1 MTPHDKRSID
11 VQVEVSG
18 TPEQVWE
25 AIATGPGLTAWF
37 VPAEVEEREGGRVAF
52 DFGSGIQGSG
62 VVTAWEPPN
71 RFAYEERDW
80 SPGAPPLATE
90 FLVETRAGGTCVVRV
105 VSSLFTDSA
114 DWDDHLEQMQDGWTL
129 YFRNLQLYVTQFPGE
144 RCATILVSG
153 SASPPQDEAWTAMA
167 QALGIAEASEGERV
181 STAPGAPAF
190 AGAVEWVGRTVPH
203 HGVML
208 RSDEPAPGTVLVS
221 VFEYQDAIH
230 TWIHAYLFGESAEA
244 VVERE
249 APRWEAWMAEHF
261 PAREAAS
268 EASH

>member
-1 MTPHDKRSID
+1 MTTHDKRSIE
-11 VQVEVSG
+11 VQVEVPG

-25 AIATGPGLTAWF
+25 AIATGPGIAGWF
-37 VPAEVEEREGGRVAF
+37 VPAEVDEREGGRVAF
-52 DFGSGIQGSG
+52 DFGSGIQGNG
-62 VVTAWEPPN
+62 VVTGWEPPS

-80 SPGAPPLATE
+80 SPGAPPIATE

-114 DWDDHLEQMQDGWTL
+114 DWDQHLEQMQDGWGV
-129 YFRNLQLYVTQFPGE
+129 YFRNLQLYLTHFPGE
-144 RCATILVSG
+144 RCSTILVSG
-153 SASPPQDEAWTAMA
+153 SASPPEAEAWNAMA
-167 QALGIAEASEGERV
+167 GALGIAGASEGDRVATASGAPSFAGIVERV
-181 STAPGAPAF
+181 
-190 AGAVEWVGRTVPH
+190 ERKEPH

-230 TWIHAYLFGESAEA
+230 TWIHAYLFGADAEA
-244 VVERE
+244 VAERE
-249 APRWEAWMAEHF
+249 RPRWQAWMEQHF

-268 EASH
+268 L